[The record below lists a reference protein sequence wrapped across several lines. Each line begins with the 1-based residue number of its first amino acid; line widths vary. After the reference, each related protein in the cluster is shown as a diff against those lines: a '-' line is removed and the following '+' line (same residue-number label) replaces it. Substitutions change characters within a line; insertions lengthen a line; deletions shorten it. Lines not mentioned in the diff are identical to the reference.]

1 MRILFLATVL
11 SVTLSVSAETT
22 IAVFPPHGVNTD
34 QSFLDAFGM
43 LLTTKYRGLVE
54 GEVLAPHAAGRAVSD
69 STTLAEAARKLNAD
83 EYLEI
88 EAVGLYLSRT
98 EKAKYELRSVEGQKQ
113 TIIVKLDSDEDDEEV
128 VDDQKLL
135 DDHKTVVTVTR
146 RNNNAERIHQVEMTL
161 VTYGDIEESTDRI
174 AKAIYRGVSVDEV
187 RGPENV
193 TRRESIQ
200 RNKLF
205 TESHKGIKVGVFQ
218 PVYQDLTFSNIA
230 TIGYNHRME
239 AEKFFF
245 ELGVNAKIP
254 TELGSDNNRI
264 YGGVQME
271 MGGSY
276 FLTPG
281 AFGLY
286 TGLGVSPFLNFG
298 SIASGEGPQVGILP
312 FVQLGASF
320 PRTTSMRAFVNFKVG
335 YNAAEITTGN
345 PDQTEYSYDYY
356 SGVDEEQTIPGDPPR
371 KDTRPFELGM
381 EFGIGF

>member
-11 SVTLSVSAETT
+11 SVTLSVSAEKT

-43 LLTTKYRGLVE
+43 LLTTKYRNLVE
-54 GEVLAPHAAGRAVSD
+54 GEVLAPHAARRAVSD
-69 STTLAEAARKLNAD
+69 STTLVEAARRLNAD

-98 EKAKYELRSVEGQKQ
+98 EKTRYELQGLEGQNQ
-113 TIIVKLDSDEDDEEV
+113 TIIVKLDPDEDDDEV
-128 VDDQKLL
+128 IDDQKLL

-146 RNNNAERIHQVEMTL
+146 RGRNGDRIHQVEMTL

-174 AKAIYRGVSVDEV
+174 AKALHRGVSADAV

-193 TRRESIQ
+193 TRREGMQ

-218 PVYQDLTFSNIA
+218 PVYQDFVFSNIA

-239 AEKFFF
+239 SEKFFF

-254 TELGSDNNRI
+254 TELGSDDKRI

-286 TGLGVSPFLNFG
+286 TGLGVSPFLNIG
-298 SIASGEGPQVGILP
+298 SIASSEGPQIGILP
-312 FVQLGASF
+312 FVQFGASF
-320 PRTTSMRAFVNFKVG
+320 PRTTSMRAFVNFKFG
-335 YNAAEITTGN
+335 YNAAELTTGK
-345 PDQTEYSYDYY
+345 PSTTRYSYGY
-356 SGVDEEQTIPGDPPR
+356 EEAEEIPGNPP
-371 KDTRPFELGM
+371 KEDTRPFELGI